1 MRERS
6 IMGVARR
13 ERTIGSAGLRFSRN
27 LRCSSLDSFMYFAT
41 SLRRSSTPLRLLPL
55 RRAFSISCACPQRAS
70 AAERKSTSVGLR
82 RAERSGRAARREVA
96 RVAPL
101 SLRPRPISRTP
112 AARPRALACCLRN
125 SASRFSAL
133 LFPKLSK
140 KPARAGAAGRRAK
153 RTRAPHTTREPHSA
167 LPLCGAAR
175 AAIALGVRAARRDA
189 AETRREGGQA
199 RAK

>member
-6 IMGVARR
+6 IVGVARR

-82 RAERSGRAARREVA
+82 RAERSGRVEGPGKIAADEA
-96 RVAPL
+96 GD
-101 SLRPRPISRTP
+101 
-112 AARPRALACCLRN
+112 
-125 SASRFSAL
+125 
-133 LFPKLSK
+133 
-140 KPARAGAAGRRAK
+140 GAAGQPR
-153 RTRAPHTTREPHSA
+153 
-167 LPLCGAAR
+167 
-175 AAIALGVRAARRDA
+175 
-189 AETRREGGQA
+189 GGLLRLA
-199 RAK
+199 MSVVVER